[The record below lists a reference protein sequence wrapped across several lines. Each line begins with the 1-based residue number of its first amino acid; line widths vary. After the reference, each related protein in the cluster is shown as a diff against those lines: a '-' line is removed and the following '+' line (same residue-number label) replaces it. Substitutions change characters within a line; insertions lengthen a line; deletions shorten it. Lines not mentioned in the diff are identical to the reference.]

1 MQWHAILTT
10 SSNIIKFICQKK
22 GCPAG
27 LGTSEPIEVCTKKKV
42 LICVDS
48 SSSDEAGASIGK
60 NLHKGKSPQATYL
73 EAFDKQKVCT
83 EKVS

>member
-1 MQWHAILTT
+1 ML
-10 SSNIIKFICQKK
+10 
-22 GCPAG
+22 
-27 LGTSEPIEVCTKKKV
+27 LVCTKKKKV

-73 EAFDKQKVCT
+73 EAFDKQKVMQNDVLIILFIDSLT
-83 EKVS
+83 WLI